1 MFWESRL
8 SPPIR
13 TPEDLVALYEAN
25 RAENDAVKARE
36 EVALLLEQ
44 PGWRRV
50 TEWLSSKRDN
60 AFQQL
65 RNVGGT
71 RELIAESFLKWQI
84 VDSIYEDIE
93 QFIKQTIEQGEEI
106 LHRRDTNLEEQFL
119 REQLHG
125 RDFDATD
132 DSGSAASP
140 AGDSAGSA
148 NY

>member
-1 MFWESRL
+1 MFWEVLL

-44 PGWRRV
+44 PGWRRG

-60 AFQQL
+60 GFQQL
-65 RNVGGT
+65 RNVFGT
-71 RELIAESFLKWQI
+71 RELIGESFLKWQI

-93 QFIKQTIEQGEEI
+93 QFITQTIEQGEEI
-106 LHRRDTNLEEQFL
+106 LRRRDTNLQENFL
-119 REQLHG
+119 RE
-125 RDFDATD
+125 
-132 DSGSAASP
+132 
-140 AGDSAGSA
+140 
-148 NY
+148 